1 MNNDVIIHWGGVVG
15 GGKTT
20 CSQHDLMVQSLTNSL
35 SHALLSSG
43 PSALDLTVFFYM
55 HVIA

>member
-1 MNNDVIIHWGGVVG
+1 MG